1 MTKNNYLFTSES
13 VSEGHPD
20 KVCDRISDMVVDSY
34 LSKDPVSRVAC
45 ETLTTTNKVV
55 LAGEIRGPKI
65 EKEELISKVRDCIK
79 DIGYDQEGFSW
90 KTANIE
96 TFLHEQSKDIA
107 MGVDSKD
114 NKDEGAGDQGIMF
127 GYACNETDELMP
139 APIHYSHKIL
149 RLMAQDRKK
158 GILKGIEPDSK
169 SQVTI
174 LYENEKPVKVT
185 SVVISTQHSKDLN
198 QEKVKEKIIPYI
210 KKSIPQNLLIDLDS
224 KEIYINPTGQF
235 IIGGPDGDTGLT
247 GRKIIVDTYGGAAP
261 HGGGAFSGKDPTKVD
276 RSAAYALRY
285 LAKNI
290 VAAGVSE
297 KCLIQLAYAIGV
309 SKPLSIF
316 LASSKVISLAGS
328 VTSSTMFKTFCILIS
343 PLSLSI
349 MASMLLSF
357 PNFVRAAFWIALS
370 IESITSSLSID
381 FSFATASTILKSS
394 SLSNPLLSIMPFLK
408 KNGLVP
414 ISKFNKNYV
423 FLKEICGFFK
433 ITI

>member
-1 MTKNNYLFTSES
+1 MKNNKYLFTSES

-55 LAGEIRGPKI
+55 LAGETRGPKI
-65 EKEELISKVRDCIK
+65 EKDELIQKVRNCIK

-96 TFLHEQSKDIA
+96 TFLHEQSSDIA

-127 GYACNETDELMP
+127 GYACNETEELMP
-139 APIHYSHKIL
+139 APIHFSHKIL
-149 RLMAQDRKK
+149 RFMAEDRKNGK
-158 GILKGIEPDSK
+158 LAGIEPDSK
-169 SQVTI
+169 SQVTME
-174 LYENEKPVKVT
+174 YENEKPIKVT

-198 QEKVKEKIIPYI
+198 QENVRDLIIPYI
-210 KKSIPQNLLIDLDS
+210 KKSIPENYLANLDA

-276 RSAAYALRY
+276 RSAAYAARY

-290 VAAGVSE
+290 VASGTSE

-316 LASSKVISLAGS
+316 LKLDNGDETKIEKIKKIIEDNFDLSPRGIREMLKLNNPIYE
-328 VTSSTMFKTFCILIS
+328 VTSAYGHFGRKPSNKGEFTWEKTDKVDLFKL
-343 PLSLSI
+343 
-349 MASMLLSF
+349 
-357 PNFVRAAFWIALS
+357 
-370 IESITSSLSID
+370 
-381 FSFATASTILKSS
+381 
-394 SLSNPLLSIMPFLK
+394 
-408 KNGLVP
+408 
-414 ISKFNKNYV
+414 
-423 FLKEICGFFK
+423 
-433 ITI
+433 